1 MDELK
6 EFIDSFLKM
15 DGVKE
20 TQTQIVMSALK
31 GVPWT
36 GI

>member
-1 MDELK
+1 
-6 EFIDSFLKM
+6 M
-15 DGVKE
+15 DGIKE
-20 TQTQIVMSALK
+20 TDTQIVMSAYK

>member
-1 MDELK
+1 LTPS
-6 EFIDSFLKM
+6 SFLKM

-20 TQTQIVMSALK
+20 TDTQIVMSAHK